1 MPRSVLRIPML
12 ALVGLAIG
20 AAGTLA
26 VGAAGAL
33 ARGTASATYRGRSSQ
48 GIAVRL
54 GPAGRVGRAFRYRA
68 RMRCSDHSAFLD
80 TYFTDYVR
88 VQRGRFASRVTSS
101 GGAVRTAVTGGLMG
115 ATASGTIRIVERYSE
130 LPDANGDTPLAP
142 DGAIVC
148 DSGVVHWRAGAS

>member
-1 MPRSVLRIPML
+1 MPRSLFRIGIL
-12 ALVGLAIG
+12 AALLV
-20 AAGTLA
+20 A

-33 ARGTASATYRGRSSQ
+33 ARVTASAGYRGRSTQ

-54 GPAGRVGRAFRYRA
+54 GPAGRDGRAFRYRA
-68 RMRCSDHSAFLD
+68 RMRCSDRSTFLD
-80 TYFTDYVR
+80 AYFTDYVR
-88 VQRGRFASRVTSS
+88 VRRGRFASRTSTS
-101 GGAVRTAVTGGLMG
+101 GGAVKTTVTGALAG

-148 DSGVVHWRAGAS
+148 DSGVVRWRAVS